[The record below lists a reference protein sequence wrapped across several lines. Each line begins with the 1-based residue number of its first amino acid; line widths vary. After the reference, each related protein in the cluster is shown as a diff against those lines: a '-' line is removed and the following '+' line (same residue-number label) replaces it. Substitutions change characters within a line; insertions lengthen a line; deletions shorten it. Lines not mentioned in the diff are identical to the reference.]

1 LTFCGIFISLP
12 AIQLNNIYLA
22 LVTLADFETYG
33 YLEGCFRRFVGAGTC
48 QFLQLGG
55 SMKRDLDCI
64 ILTRQELQI
73 MKVVWELGNATVKEV
88 CDIMSQTKPV
98 AYTTILTLMGILE
111 EKGALNHTRAG
122 RAFVYTPVLSRQQAT
137 RNQVRDV
144 INRFFDGRPTAL
156 IEDIIENE
164 AISADKMDV
173 VRSLAE
179 SKKVNMV
186 A

>member
-1 LTFCGIFISLP
+1 
-12 AIQLNNIYLA
+12 
-22 LVTLADFETYG
+22 
-33 YLEGCFRRFVGAGTC
+33 
-48 QFLQLGG
+48 
-55 SMKRDLDCI
+55 MKKELDSI

-88 CDIMSQTKPV
+88 CDTMSQKKPV

-122 RAFVYTPVLSRQQAT
+122 RAFVYRPVLSRQQAT

-144 INRFFDGRPTAL
+144 INRFFGGRPDAL
-156 IEDIIENE
+156 VEDILENE
-164 AISADKMDV
+164 TIAADKMDAV
-173 VRSLAE
+173 KNLVE
-179 SKKVNMV
+179 SRKENLV